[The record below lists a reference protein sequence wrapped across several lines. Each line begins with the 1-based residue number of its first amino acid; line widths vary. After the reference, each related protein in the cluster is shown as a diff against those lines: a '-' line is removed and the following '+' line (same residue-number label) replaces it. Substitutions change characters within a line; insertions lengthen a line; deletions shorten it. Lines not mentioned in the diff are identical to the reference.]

1 MMRTIGPMAAM
12 LMAATPASAAPEP
25 AVRTGQVGVNLEWP
39 SPPRGARIR
48 VGEVMLTMRND
59 VDRAD
64 SSVLHRSLTILI
76 PGTPAFTIDP
86 GEDDSFPPAVM
97 VVDDSPHQPIVL
109 FQTYSGGAH
118 CCITIKAIV
127 PEGGRLQAVQVYE
140 GDGGPVETPP
150 RDVNGDGR
158 IDFVFPDNAFYY
170 AFASYAESLAPARI
184 VNIVDGRAVDVSDRP
199 DFRSVYEGEIADARA
214 ACIGGEGGDD
224 GGNPNGACA
233 AYVAIA
239 ARLGRFDA
247 AWAEMLRHYRRD
259 AGIDFP
265 GDRMEGKLD
274 YPNALRRFLIEHHYI
289 KG

>member
-1 MMRTIGPMAAM
+1 MRTIALIAPL
-12 LMAATPASAAPEP
+12 LMASPAVAAPAP
-25 AVRTGQVGVNLEWP
+25 AVKSGQAGTNLEWP
-39 SPPRGARIR
+39 TPPRGARIR

-64 SSVLHRSLTILI
+64 PSILRRSLTVEM
-76 PGTPAFTIDP
+76 PGTAAFTIAANE
-86 GEDDSFPPAVM
+86 EDAFPPAVM
-97 VVDDSPHQPIVL
+97 VVPNSPQRPIVL

-118 CCITIKAIV
+118 CCITVKAIV
-127 PEGGRLQAVQVYE
+127 PEGGGLQAVPVYS

-289 KG
+289 EG